1 MLKPKSEGNTYGVLS
16 TLETLP
22 KTLTIHR
29 SKLKVQFHLVASI
42 VNEVGMEDGIR
53 SRSSKHAIPTS
64 QSTMR
69 RQRFHVIE
77 VPRQHDPSIELSPF
91 THVHHI
97 LLIIQFTCK
106 DMILVL
112 NNLNLP

>member
-29 SKLKVQFHLVASI
+29 SKLKVEFHLVASI

-53 SRSSKHAIPTS
+53 SRASKHTIPTS

-69 RQRFHVIE
+69 RRRLHVIE
-77 VPRQHDPSIELSPF
+77 IPRQHESSVVLSPF
-91 THVHHI
+91 AHVHHI
-97 LLIIQFTCK
+97 LPIIQYTR
-106 DMILVL
+106 
-112 NNLNLP
+112 